1 MNYFELINKCLVELN
16 YKQVNAFSELTKND
30 YKKIK
35 NILNI
40 INNEVCASDNWN
52 FKLRKTTLTLCAKQR
67 ELKNTIPGRI
77 SSIVI
82 DGVVYKYFDNPEE
95 YLRKNAPSCTY
106 SLFNDKIL
114 LPVFEKP
121 KIINIVYYTSNSAIS
136 ETVDEDGKEIIEEK
150 TFMEKETDKSLLPS
164 VFAEPILVY
173 GTCMRLKANPQHVKF
188 AYWLNMYNNSIA
200 NMRSK
205 IAINADS
212 TPSISMRRN

>member
-16 YKQVNAFSELTKND
+16 YKQVNSFSELTKND

-52 FKLRKTTLTLCAKQR
+52 FKLRKTTLTLNAKQR
-67 ELKNTIPGRI
+67 EIKNTIPGRI

-95 YLRKNAPSCTY
+95 YLRKNAPSSTY
-106 SLFNDKIL
+106 GLFNDKIL
-114 LPVFEKP
+114 LPVFEKT
-121 KIINIVYYTSNSAIS
+121 KIINIVYYTSHSATS

-173 GTCMRLKANPQHVKF
+173 GTCLRLKANPQHAKF
-188 AYWLNMYNNSIA
+188 AYWLNMYNNAIA

-205 IAINADS
+205 IAINADA
-212 TPSISMRRN
+212 TPSISMRRS